1 MFILKCFHIFFCQRL
16 VICVVFSAVTD
27 FFKPFKL
34 LFFLIIAFLNDF
46 SAAFGERCPFLC
58 ESRGGLT
65 LRAAVVEKAVY
76 L

>member
-1 MFILKCFHIFFCQRL
+1 M
-16 VICVVFSAVTD
+16 VFSAVTD

-34 LFFLIIAFLNDF
+34 LFFLIIIFLNDF
-46 SAAFGERCPFLC
+46 SAAFWEQCPFLC